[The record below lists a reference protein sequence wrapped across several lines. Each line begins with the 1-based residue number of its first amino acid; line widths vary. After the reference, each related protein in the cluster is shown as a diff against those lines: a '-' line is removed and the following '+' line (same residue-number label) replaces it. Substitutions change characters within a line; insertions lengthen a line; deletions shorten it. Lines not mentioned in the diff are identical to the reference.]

1 MKKNGCDFCNDLR
14 NVEPAKYI
22 FSTDKGLQRF
32 LEKADKNKKFITILH
47 KQDETIFAII
57 HKCPKCG
64 YVFTDEDYD
73 SYN

>member
-22 FSTDKGLQRF
+22 HSEDKGLQEF

-47 KQDETIFAII
+47 KQDETILFLN
-57 HKCPKCG
+57 
-64 YVFTDEDYD
+64 D
-73 SYN
+73 SSISKNSSSK